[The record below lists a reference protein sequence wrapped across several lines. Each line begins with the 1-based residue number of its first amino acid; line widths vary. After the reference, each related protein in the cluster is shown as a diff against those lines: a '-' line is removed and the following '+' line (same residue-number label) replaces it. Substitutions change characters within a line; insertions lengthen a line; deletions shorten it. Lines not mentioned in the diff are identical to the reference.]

1 MNTLS
6 ISVTKA
12 QVGVVDKL
20 ISLHGFANRSE
31 FFRALLRL
39 VAMEPA
45 IINSAIAF
53 PFVTPDEKS
62 TAKVVESFRNTKTYS
77 PEFLQDLEEGL
88 NESGYFTK

>member
-12 QVGVVDKL
+12 QVGIVDNL
-20 ISLHGFANRSE
+20 ISIHGFANRSE

-39 VAMEPA
+39 VANEPA
-45 IINSAIAF
+45 IIDSAIKF
-53 PFVTPDEKS
+53 PFVVPDKKS
-62 TAKVVESFRNTKTYS
+62 TAKIVESFRNTKTYS

-88 NESGYFTK
+88 NESGYFK